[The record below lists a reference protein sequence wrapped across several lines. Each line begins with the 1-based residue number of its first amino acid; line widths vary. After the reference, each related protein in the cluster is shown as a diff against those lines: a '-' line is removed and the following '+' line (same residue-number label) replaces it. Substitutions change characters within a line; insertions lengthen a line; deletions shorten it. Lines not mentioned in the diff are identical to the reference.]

1 MTYRSGDDEPL
12 ADKPNM
18 MRGFDLGL
26 LAGVAFALVYGL
38 ASEPVRLSLGL
49 VAVGFI
55 GGILIGGAVSRGAWD
70 GRPHVTVRRLQAI
83 AVLVAL
89 GSWLVGLFV
98 AYVMTQLLFP
108 QATTPLLERLSFGG
122 FNDYFV
128 GLFDQVRFAHAAAVA
143 AAAFMAWRGAR

>member
-1 MTYRSGDDEPL
+1 MTYRSGDDEQL
-12 ADKPNM
+12 ADRPNV

-26 LAGVAFALVYGL
+26 LAGIAFAIVYGL
-38 ASEPVRLSLGL
+38 ASEPVRLSFGL
-49 VAVGFI
+49 IAVGFI
-55 GGILIGGAVSRGAWD
+55 GGILVGGAVSRGAW
-70 GRPHVTVRRLQAI
+70 GGMPHITVRRLQVM
-83 AVLVAL
+83 AVLIAL

-108 QATTPLLERLSFGG
+108 QATTPVLERLSFGG

-128 GLFDQVRFAHAAAVA
+128 GLFDSVRFAHAAAVA